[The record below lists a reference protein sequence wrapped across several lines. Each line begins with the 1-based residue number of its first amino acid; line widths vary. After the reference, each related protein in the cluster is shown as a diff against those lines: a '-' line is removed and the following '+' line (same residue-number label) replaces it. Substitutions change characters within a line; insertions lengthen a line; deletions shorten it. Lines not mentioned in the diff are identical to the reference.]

1 MPLLCTG
8 AAALFSPE
16 PPASVRPSRSSRLL
30 VAALAVVA
38 ALTLTGC
45 AGGSLLNQVVNFWSL
60 SACGT
65 VLAILDVIALVE
77 LAGSPRSTG
86 NKIMWAA
93 VVAIFPYV
101 GCLIY
106 YLFGR

>member
-1 MPLLCTG
+1 M
-8 AAALFSPE
+8 
-16 PPASVRPSRSSRLL
+16 
-30 VAALAVVA
+30 
-38 ALTLTGC
+38 
-45 AGGSLLNQVVNFWSL
+45 VNFWSL

-65 VLAILDVIALVE
+65 VLVILDVIALVE

-86 NKIMWAA
+86 NKILWAA
-93 VVAIFPYV
+93 VVVIFPYV